1 MKTFE
6 LSGVTR
12 KELGK
17 KSSKAAR
24 AKELVPC
31 VIYGGEKVRH
41 FDTKE
46 SSLRKL
52 VYTSEIFVINLT
64 LDDKKSMKAI
74 LKDIQFH
81 PVSDK
86 ILHIDFL
93 EVFDD
98 KPIVMEVPVKL
109 QGLAVGV
116 RAGGKLNLEM
126 RKLKVKGLYKDIPEL
141 ITINVEKLDLGK
153 TIQVK
158 SMKMDNLE
166 FLNAPNNVICS
177 VKVTRVARGMD
188 IDSEAAA
195 TTPATETETEKA
207 DE

>member
-31 VIYGGEKVRH
+31 VIYGGEEVRH

-64 LDDKKSMKAI
+64 LDDKKPIKAI

-93 EVFDD
+93 EVFED

-109 QGLAVGV
+109 QGLAIGV
-116 RAGGKLNLEM
+116 RSGGKNHLEM

-166 FLNAPNNVICS
+166 FLNAPNSVICS
-177 VKVTRVARGMD
+177 VKMTRVARGMD
-188 IDSEAAA
+188 VDGNATAA
-195 TTPATETETEKA
+195 TTTTTEKA

>member
-6 LSGVTR
+6 LSGVIR

-46 SSLRKL
+46 LSLRKL

-64 LDDKKSMKAI
+64 LDDKKPIKAI

-93 EVFDD
+93 EVFED

-116 RAGGKLNLEM
+116 RAGGKLSLEM

-166 FLNAPNNVICS
+166 FLNAPNSVICS
-177 VKVTRVARGMD
+177 VKMTRVARGMD
-188 IDSEAAA
+188 VDGNATAA
-195 TTPATETETEKA
+195 TTTTTEKA

>member
-6 LSGVTR
+6 LSGVIR

-41 FDTKE
+41 FDTRE
-46 SSLRKL
+46 LSLRNL
-52 VYTSEIFVINLT
+52 VYTASEIFVINLT
-64 LDDKKSMKAI
+64 LDDKKPIKAI

-93 EVFDD
+93 EVFED

-109 QGLAVGV
+109 QGLAIGV
-116 RAGGKLNLEM
+116 RSGGKLSLEM

-166 FLNAPNNVICS
+166 FLNAPNSVICS
-177 VKVTRVARGMD
+177 VKMTRVARGMD
-188 IDSEAAA
+188 VDGNATAA
-195 TTPATETETEKA
+195 TTTTTEKA

>member
-31 VIYGGEKVRH
+31 VIYGGEEVRH

-64 LDDKKSMKAI
+64 LDDKKPIKAI

-93 EVFDD
+93 EVFED

-109 QGLAVGV
+109 QGLAIGV
-116 RAGGKLNLEM
+116 RSGGKLSLEM

-188 IDSEAAA
+188 LDAVETEAE
-195 TTPATETETEKA
+195 TEVEAETEKA

>member
-109 QGLAVGV
+109 QGLAIGV
-116 RAGGKLNLEM
+116 RSGGKLSLEM

-166 FLNAPNNVICS
+166 FLNAPNSVICS
-177 VKVTRVARGMD
+177 VKMTRVARGMD
-188 IDSEAAA
+188 VDGNATAA
-195 TTPATETETEKA
+195 TTTTTEKA